1 MKDEIEVKF
10 VEVSVLD
17 IQAKL
22 KSINAELI
30 YKNRL
35 MKRAI
40 MDFPDKLLD
49 KSDSFVRVRDEGNKI
64 TLTYKKF
71 ESYSVSGAKEI
82 ETVVESFDQTIKIF
96 EAIGLEVLSMQES
109 KRETWRL
116 DSCIIEIDEWPW
128 LKPYIEIEGNSE
140 KELKAIASKLGL
152 DWSKAIFGDVMVAYQ
167 MQYPWLLPTQ
177 SVVDLKEVKFNS
189 PRPNFLSDQKS

>member
-10 VEVSVLD
+10 VEVSMLD
-17 IQAKL
+17 IQTKL

-30 YKNRL
+30 HKNRL

-109 KRETWRL
+109 KRETWKL
-116 DSCIIEIDEWPW
+116 DNCVIEIDEWPW

-140 KELKAIASKLGL
+140 EELKATASKLGL

-167 MQYPWLLPTQ
+167 TQYPWLLPTQ
-177 SVVDLKEVKFNS
+177 SVVDLKEVKFSS
-189 PRPNFLSDQKS
+189 PLPDFLILNKS